1 MPGEQGR
8 TIAVVIVAIVLV
20 VLLLALVAGAGFGM
34 GPGMMGWWGFGYG
47 SWWGVLMMIFMAL
60 FWALLIGGGVLLVL
74 WLVQQGRLPSVGAGP
89 SAARPLDIL
98 RERYAKGEITREQY
112 EQMRRDLEE

>member
-1 MPGEQGR
+1 MFGEQGR
-8 TIAVVIVAIVLV
+8 TIAIVIGAIVLV
-20 VLLLALVAGAGFGM
+20 VLLLALVAGAGFAM

-47 SWWGVLMMIFMAL
+47 PWWGVLMMILMLL
-60 FWALLIGGGVLLVL
+60 FSALLIGGGVLLVL
-74 WLVQQGRLPSVGAGP
+74 WLVQQGRLTAAAARP